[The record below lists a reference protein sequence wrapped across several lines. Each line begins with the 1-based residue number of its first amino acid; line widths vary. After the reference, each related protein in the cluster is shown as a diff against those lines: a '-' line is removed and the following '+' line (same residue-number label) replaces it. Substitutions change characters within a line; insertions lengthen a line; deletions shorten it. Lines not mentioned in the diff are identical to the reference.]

1 MTTPQQTLLDE
12 LETIDAAM
20 LDGTA
25 TEEQERRGQEI
36 VALADAWPEL
46 LDALA
51 ACIQLWDD
59 LYSNMA
65 DEEEAAI
72 WGKAHSAFA
81 KATNMEVG
89 QA

>member
-12 LETIDAAM
+12 LEAIDHAL

-36 VALADAWPEL
+36 VNLADAAPDL

-59 LYSNMA
+59 LYVNMA

-72 WGKAHSAFA
+72 WSKARTAFA
-81 KATNMEVG
+81 KATNMQG
-89 QA
+89 G